1 MGTCLTCNSASSNT
15 KKRNNIH
22 KEITSTIS
30 TSNTSHTPIKDT
42 NNNNNNNDVN
52 HNEQPSTNNNNNT
65 NNVNTPY
72 LLPSSLKVNHDDIT
86 SKYVLTDSLGSGIS
100 GKVFIANKINS
111 SKSFAIKQIN
121 KSSVQTPSQL
131 IKEAEF
137 NQSISH
143 PNIIQCY
150 EIFENETTI
159 SFVLELS
166 EEGDLFD
173 FISNSPNKKLPLD
186 LAIDLSEQILSTI
199 DYLHNAKGIM
209 HRDIKPENFMINI
222 DKKNNPH
229 IKLIDFG
236 LAEYIPTK
244 KDVYLT
250 EPVGTQMYI
259 PPEMVDG
266 DIYNEKTDIWSCGVM
281 LYKMFT
287 GCDLFL
293 GRNTAE
299 IEKEIKFKEICF
311 EYVEDLAVRE
321 LMKRMLERD
330 MKKRINAEDAYRM
343 IRDVKRVRDE
353 EMGKTCYKYQFK
365 KKDADVGR
373 REMNMFMNGFGGG
386 MLMM

>member
-1 MGTCLTCNSASSNT
+1 MGTCITCKSTSNN
-15 KKRNNIH
+15 KKRSNLH
-22 KEITSTIS
+22 KNITSTIS
-30 TSNTSHTPIKDT
+30 TSNTSNTPAKDNNHINNSEQPFTNNTNT
-42 NNNNNNNDVN
+42 NNN
-52 HNEQPSTNNNNNT
+52 T
-65 NNVNTPY
+65 NVNTPY
-72 LLPSSLKVNHDDIT
+72 LLPPSLKVNHDEIT
-86 SKYVLTDSLGSGIS
+86 SKYVLIDSLGSGIS

-131 IKEAEF
+131 IKESEF
-137 NQSISH
+137 NLSISH

-150 EIFENETTI
+150 EIFENATTI

-166 EEGDLFD
+166 EEGDLYD
-173 FISNSPNKKLPLD
+173 FISNSPDKKLPLD
-186 LAIDLSEQILSTI
+186 LAIDLSEQVLSTI

-250 EPVGTQMYI
+250 EAVGTQMYI

-287 GCDLFL
+287 GCDLFI
-293 GRNTAE
+293 GRNNEE
-299 IEKEIKFKEICF
+299 IEREIKFKEICF
-311 EYVEDLAVRE
+311 EYVEDPAVRE
-321 LMKRMLERD
+321 LMKMMLERD

-343 IRDVKRVRDE
+343 IRDIKRIRDE
-353 EMGKTCYKYQFK
+353 EMGKTSYKFQFK

-386 MLMM
+386 MLMI

>member
-1 MGTCLTCNSASSNT
+1 MGTCLTCNSASSNI

-30 TSNTSHTPIKDT
+30 TSNTSNTPIKDT
-42 NNNNNNNDVN
+42 NNNNNNNNDVN
-52 HNEQPSTNNNNNT
+52 HIEQPSINNT

-121 KSSVQTPSQL
+121 KSSVQTASQL

-293 GRNTAE
+293 GRNNAE

-386 MLMM
+386 MLMI

>member
-1 MGTCLTCNSASSNT
+1 MGTCLTCNSASSNI

-30 TSNTSHTPIKDT
+30 TSNTSNTPIKDT
-42 NNNNNNNDVN
+42 NNNNNSNDIN
-52 HNEQPSTNNNNNT
+52 HIEQPSTNNT

-72 LLPSSLKVNHDDIT
+72 LLPLSLKVNHDDIT

-121 KSSVQTPSQL
+121 KFSVQTPSQL

-173 FISNSPNKKLPLD
+173 FISNFPNKKLPLD

-209 HRDIKPENFMINI
+209 HRDIKPGNFMINI

-266 DIYNEKTDIWSCGVM
+266 DI
-281 LYKMFT
+281 
-287 GCDLFL
+287 
-293 GRNTAE
+293 
-299 IEKEIKFKEICF
+299 
-311 EYVEDLAVRE
+311 
-321 LMKRMLERD
+321 
-330 MKKRINAEDAYRM
+330 
-343 IRDVKRVRDE
+343 
-353 EMGKTCYKYQFK
+353 
-365 KKDADVGR
+365 
-373 REMNMFMNGFGGG
+373 
-386 MLMM
+386 

>member
-30 TSNTSHTPIKDT
+30 TSNTSNTPIKDT

-52 HNEQPSTNNNNNT
+52 HIEQPSTNNT

-373 REMNMFMNGFGGG
+373 REMNMFRNGFGGG

>member
-42 NNNNNNNDVN
+42 NNNNNNDVN

>member
-1 MGTCLTCNSASSNT
+1 MGTCITCTSSTSTN

-30 TSNTSHTPIKDT
+30 TSNTSVHG
-42 NNNNNNNDVN
+42 NA
-52 HNEQPSTNNNNNT
+52 NT
-65 NNVNTPY
+65 NFNNSNQRSTTNTEPNNSNTNVNSPY
-72 LLPSSLKVNHDDIT
+72 LLPPSLKVNHDEIT
-86 SKYVLTDSLGSGIS
+86 SKYVLTDSIGSGIS

-121 KSSVQTPSQL
+121 KFSLQTPSQL
-131 IKEAEF
+131 IKESEF
-137 NQSISH
+137 NLSISH

-150 EIFENETTI
+150 EIFENASTI

-173 FISNSPNKKLPLD
+173 FISNSPSKKLPLD

-250 EPVGTQMYI
+250 EAVGTQTYI

-287 GCDLFL
+287 GCDLFT
-293 GRNTAE
+293 GRNNEE
-299 IEKEIKFKEICF
+299 IEREIKFKEICF
-311 EYVEDLAVRE
+311 EYVEDPAVRE
-321 LMKRMLERD
+321 LLKMMLERN
-330 MKKRINAEDAYRM
+330 MKKRINAEDAYRT
-343 IRDVKRVRDE
+343 IRDIKRIRDE
-353 EMGKTCYKYQFK
+353 EMGKTSYKFQFK

-386 MLMM
+386 MLMV